1 MSSLMVHQLRNL
13 SPKFKIRNISVIP
26 LKKFLKL
33 KRFLAPGISNL
44 LLNHILGEE
53 EKIKTIIKILTT

>member
-13 SPKFKIRNISVIP
+13 SPKFKIHNISVIP
-26 LKKFLKL
+26 LKFFCFKL
-33 KRFLAPGISNL
+33 KRLSPSISNL

-53 EKIKTIIKILTT
+53 EKI